1 MSYSNGKTAMES
13 FVTNVKKMNIG
24 SIWKGAAATSY
35 VGQIDSIITR
45 INKEKDNIQTFENI
59 LDKVE
64 IMKSYDRKI
73 KALESSLSGLDPE
86 EDGSKIAR
94 IKSSIRWY
102 KNEKKKLKDSV
113 IGLLG
118 SISPDAGSESSLL
131 FNNTANFDYICDIK
145 ELEARIKKCY
155 VYFGVD
161 ANGKNYGNIANLY
174 NDAENG
180 ISGVDYVNG
189 KLNSVLKSYKGRE
202 AAVNSVLMSMMLAA
216 DKGYKYRYTNS
227 GANGYGGIKYN
238 TNEQMMDGMD
248 CCAYVSWAINKGT
261 PQPFHW
267 EGVGGLKIMGDTVDI
282 SQALPGDILA
292 KSNSDGSGAHV
303 MMVVANNPET
313 GQITIAESGGDSS
326 NVHLSTHNYADYTR
340 QGYKAQSLEDY
351 YTGVKS
357 NVNGTGSIKFD
368 TWKEKV
374 EYY

>member
-1 MSYSNGKTAMES
+1 MEEYDMSYSNGKTAMDR

-86 EDGSKIAR
+86 EDASKIAR

-145 ELEARIKKCY
+145 ELDAIVKKCKIY
-155 VYFGVD
+155 LGDD
-161 ANGKNYGNIANLY
+161 ANGKNYGSIANLY

-189 KLNSVLKSYKGRE
+189 QLHSVLKSYSGRE
-202 AAVNSVLMSMMLAA
+202 AAVNSTLMLMKLAA
-216 DKGYKYRYTNS
+216 DKG
-227 GANGYGGIKYN
+227 
-238 TNEQMMDGMD
+238 
-248 CCAYVSWAINKGT
+248 
-261 PQPFHW
+261 
-267 EGVGGLKIMGDTVDI
+267 
-282 SQALPGDILA
+282 
-292 KSNSDGSGAHV
+292 
-303 MMVVANNPET
+303 
-313 GQITIAESGGDSS
+313 
-326 NVHLSTHNYADYTR
+326 
-340 QGYKAQSLEDY
+340 
-351 YTGVKS
+351 
-357 NVNGTGSIKFD
+357 
-368 TWKEKV
+368 V
-374 EYY
+374 EI